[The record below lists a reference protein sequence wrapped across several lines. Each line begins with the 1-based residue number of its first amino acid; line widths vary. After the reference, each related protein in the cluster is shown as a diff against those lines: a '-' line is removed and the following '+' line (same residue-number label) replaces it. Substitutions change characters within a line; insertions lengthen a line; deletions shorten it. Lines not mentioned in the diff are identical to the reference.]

1 MGLYSYIEERYL
13 EAHSTISLTGGGGKT
28 TFLIGFSNYLKRR
41 GRSVL
46 VTTTTKMQSP
56 EALDFDTDRIFFE
69 SDDIQRHFP
78 RKGES
83 VYFAERYDE
92 RKCCSPDTAV
102 LEVLSESYDVT
113 LVEADGARCRP
124 LKMHTEKDP
133 VILDSTTLTVAFIG
147 ARSIGMRIEDACCGC
162 SDSGIVDISFIQ
174 KLIDSRE
181 GVLKGVK
188 GRGVIV
194 VNQCDE
200 VAWSAFKGL
209 VSPVEIILAS
219 TQRDTVYGTL

>member
-13 EAHSTISLTGGGGKT
+13 ENHSTVSITGGGGKT
-28 TFLIGFSNYLKRR
+28 TFLIGLSRYLKSR

-46 VTTTTKMQSP
+46 LTTTTKFQSP
-56 EALDFDTDRIFFE
+56 ASLDFHADRIFFE

-113 LVEADGARCRP
+113 LVEADGAGCMP
-124 LKMHTEKDP
+124 LKLHSDRDP
-133 VILDSTTLTVAFIG
+133 VILDSTRVTVAFIG
-147 ARSIGMRIEDACCGC
+147 AKCLGRRIEDACFG
-162 SDSGIVDISFIQ
+162 SSEGGRVDIPFIQ